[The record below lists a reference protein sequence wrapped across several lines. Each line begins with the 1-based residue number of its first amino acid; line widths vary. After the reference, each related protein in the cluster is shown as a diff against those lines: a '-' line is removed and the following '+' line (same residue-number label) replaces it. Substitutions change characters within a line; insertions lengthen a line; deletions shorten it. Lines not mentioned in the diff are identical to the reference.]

1 MSRVPLLFALA
12 LLLGATSACSTPIAN
27 RDPVGETFPRVT
39 GNALSGESV
48 VLPDAFAGE
57 PVVLL
62 VGYVQEAQFDLDR
75 WLLGLQQLGATVAR
89 VEVPTIDGLL
99 PGMAAGFIDEGM
111 RGGIPREDWA
121 SVVTVYDEAGAIVRF
136 TGEERPRNGRILLLD
151 GDGLVRW
158 FHDRGYSATKVAEL
172 DAFAR
177 ELAAPASTDDARG

>member
-1 MSRVPLLFALA
+1 MSRAHLLAFALA
-12 LLLGATSACSTPIAN
+12 VGSMLGCSTSIEN
-27 RDPVGETFPRVT
+27 RDPVGESFPRVT

-48 VLPDAFAGE
+48 LLPDAFAGS

-62 VGYVQEAQFDLDR
+62 VGYVQDAQFDLDR
-75 WLLGLQQLGATVAR
+75 WLLGLVQLDSEVAR

-121 SVVTVYDEAGAIVRF
+121 SVVTVYDEADAIVRF

-151 GDGLVRW
+151 GDGIVRW
-158 FHDRGYSATKVAEL
+158 FHDRGDSAGKVAEL
-172 DAFAR
+172 DALAR
-177 ELAAPASTDDARG
+177 ELAAPPPADDARD